1 MNPLLRHFV
10 SGHALFT
17 GAAML
22 ILAVVFGT
30 LDRDRKRRVFTR
42 LTTLVGLIV
51 VAFSAAP
58 LPLWFY
64 LLWFS
69 LAFVWLFLGGSAREA
84 RARAALAT
92 GAAVV
97 LLAMLAVALEL
108 PWHLTPTVRPG
119 NYEAVY
125 IIGDSITSGVGEKE
139 TWPAPDYA
147 ARCPVPV
154 TDLSN
159 PGETVES
166 ALDMTGRIVSSDA
179 LVILEIGGNDLLQS
193 TPGEKFRDDLD
204 ALLGEVCAPGRT
216 VVMLELPLLPMKN
229 RFGRVQR
236 RLARRYGV
244 ALIPKRHFAAVL
256 TGENAT
262 TDGLHLS
269 RTGHERMARMMWE
282 ATSSAFRAE

>member
-1 MNPLLRHFV
+1 MNPLLRHFA

-17 GAAML
+17 GAVIL

-58 LPLWFY
+58 LPRWLY
-64 LLWFS
+64 LLWFP
-69 LAFVWLFLGGSAREA
+69 LAFLWLFLGGSAGEA
-84 RARAALAT
+84 RARAALTT

-97 LLAMLAVALEL
+97 LLAILAAALEL
-108 PWHLTPTVRPG
+108 PWHFTPAVSTG
-119 NYEAVY
+119 DYECVY
-125 IIGDSITSGVGEKE
+125 IVGDSITSGVGEKD
-139 TWPAPDYA
+139 TWPDFYA
-147 ARCPVPV
+147 AQCPVPV
-154 TDLSN
+154 MDLSRA
-159 PGETVES
+159 GETVES
-166 ALDMTGRIVSSDA
+166 ALDMTGRIASARA

-193 TPGEKFRDDLD
+193 TPDDKFRDDLD
-204 ALLGEVCAPGRT
+204 VLLGEVCAPGRT

-256 TGENAT
+256 TGEDAT

-269 RTGHERMARMMWE
+269 RKGHKRMARMMWD
-282 ATSSAFRAE
+282 ATSSAFGAE